1 MYNLIILH
9 EPIRKDKPVYVNSL
23 WTNLYILHSLSIQ
36 YTSGTQLIMRYNHKL
51 KRVKFKIRK
60 ITPVDANNAPLTLR
74 EPYTVG

>member
-1 MYNLIILH
+1 
-9 EPIRKDKPVYVNSL
+9 
-23 WTNLYILHSLSIQ
+23 
-36 YTSGTQLIMRYNHKL
+36 MRYNHKL